1 MGMMIQR
8 SMPRSFISHTTRQLV
23 KMHTARHKVSGRPL
37 WRVVLHSAT
46 TTARR
51 QAAAEEREAV
61 AAAKEMETAR
71 LRALQQK
78 ATDHKSELDELRAR
92 R

>member
-1 MGMMIQR
+1 M
-8 SMPRSFISHTTRQLV
+8 S
-23 KMHTARHKVSGRPL
+23 
-37 WRVVLHSAT
+37 
-46 TTARR
+46 
-51 QAAAEEREAV
+51 QADTEEREVA

-78 ATDHKSELDELRAR
+78 ATDHKSELDELQAR